1 MPLGRLSGEVMTA
14 MAERHIKRVY
24 CSGPLFC
31 PEEVAGMT
39 AIAETLEKA
48 GYATFLPHR
57 DGLEAYLL
65 QYVNDPRVNF
75 IRIPPANRFLSRAAF
90 ALDIYQI
97 LERCDALVMNMNGR
111 VPDEGAVAETAV
123 AFAAGKPLVIYKNDH
138 RTLLNGHDNSMLIG
152 LSQTFSTVERMEKI
166 PVEVG
171 RILER
176 VERTGP
182 TPYRGES
189 IPPNVREVLG
199 LGGRVWNLLNTLNFF
214 SPPEETERI
223 AHLKELVKLCET
235 LSEEGPV

>member
-1 MPLGRLSGEVMTA
+1 MEG
-14 MAERHIKRVY
+14 IQNKRIY

-65 QYVNDPRVNF
+65 KYVNDPRVNF
-75 IRIPPANRFLSRAAF
+75 IRVPPANRFLSRAAF

-123 AFAAGKPLVIYKNDH
+123 AFAAGKALVIYKNDH
-138 RTLLNGHDNSMLIG
+138 RTLLNGHDNSMVIG
-152 LSQTFSTVERMEKI
+152 LSQTFSTVEQMEKI

-171 RILER
+171 RVLDR
-176 VERTGP
+176 VEQMGP

-189 IPPNVREVLG
+189 IPRNVREVLG
-199 LGGRVWNLLNTLNFF
+199 FGGRVWKLLNTLNFF
-214 SPPEETERI
+214 STPEGTERI

-235 LSEEGPV
+235 LSKEGPDS